1 MKDRFNESL
10 KVVNLLIKGEISS
23 LCFYKVKY
31 DEDDCLK
38 DDRVVEVMNYLD
50 GLGHYFKL
58 EDYKSKKF
66 GDGLKLT
73 LVKDGEWIDA
83 QQEYLNCQAL
93 FGDFSKEEEK
103 LLHKV
108 SKMNVKEYFSYMTP
122 KQINSIRWDLM
133 YYLTNNEH
141 IKYEVHTK
149 DGFVVIS
156 K

>member
-1 MKDRFNESL
+1 MKERFNESL

-93 FGDFSKEEEK
+93 FGDFSKEEIIETLNIDSALYSDSIAAITSNKNTRK
-103 LLHKV
+103 LRKV
-108 SKMNVKEYFSYMTP
+108 IGVKSNV
-122 KQINSIRWDLM
+122 R
-133 YYLTNNEH
+133 
-141 IKYEVHTK
+141 
-149 DGFVVIS
+149 
-156 K
+156 

>member
-1 MKDRFNESL
+1 
-10 KVVNLLIKGEISS
+10 
-23 LCFYKVKY
+23 
-31 DEDDCLK
+31 
-38 DDRVVEVMNYLD
+38 MNYLD

>member
-73 LVKDGEWIDA
+73 LVEDGEWIDA
-83 QQEYLNCQAL
+83 QQKCLLCQTL
-93 FGDFSKEEEK
+93 FGDFSREEEK
-103 LLHKV
+103 LLNKV

-133 YYLTNNEH
+133 YYLTKNEH

>member
-93 FGDFSKEEEK
+93 FSDFSKEEEK
-103 LLHKV
+103 LLNKV

-149 DGFVVIS
+149 DGFIVIS

>member
-83 QQEYLNCQAL
+83 QLVYLICQAF